1 MTLSPDPER
10 FQGFHGTPLSAKTH
24 HILPRWLMQLKHMQ
38 GGEEGGGGGGGEED
52 APANSHVDFI
62 GRFQGF
68 HGTPLSAKT
77 HHILPRWLMQ
87 LKHMQGGEEGGGG
100 GGGEKDAPANSHVD
114 FIGQQSEGCSH
125 HPLIPE
131 GLVSMLLLFYAKV
144 LPPFNI
150 PMLRI

>member
-1 MTLSPDPER
+1 MSNIESDPER

-62 GRFQGF
+62 G
-68 HGTPLSAKT
+68 
-77 HHILPRWLMQ
+77 
-87 LKHMQGGEEGGGG
+87 
-100 GGGEKDAPANSHVD
+100 
-114 FIGQQSEGCSH
+114 QQSEGCSH
-125 HPLIPE
+125 RPLIPE
-131 GLVSMLLLFYAKV
+131 GLVSMLLLFYARV

-150 PMLRI
+150 PICRVVFNIPSCTDSLYTYHVPAGIQYFNLV